1 MTGRP
6 QVPYLGGRFFGG
18 VDDVLCPALRSA
30 VAGSRRGRAFRLRD
44 DAVPGGGIGGRR
56 RGGQGGQRRS
66 EEHTSELQSLMR
78 ISYAVFCLKKK
89 KKLKYKQQM
98 TNIQKLTRISEYVC
112 KDKDN
117 KYIIQHEI

>member
-56 RGGQGGQRRS
+56 RGGQGGQRWHAAASAAARS
-66 EEHTSELQSLMR
+66 RRVLQPSLQR
-78 ISYAVFCLKKK
+78 AGGGRSGSRLSLRGWPPDRKS
-89 KKLKYKQQM
+89 
-98 TNIQKLTRISEYVC
+98 TRLNSS
-112 KDKDN
+112 
-117 KYIIQHEI
+117 H